1 MTHPTFDELPDIL
14 TIDEVATFLRISR
27 ALAYELAR
35 RYRETG
41 GREGLPVIEAGSRL
55 MRVYKIELAKFLAGE
70 FGHDNRAAS

>member
-1 MTHPTFDELPDIL
+1 MRYPTFDELPDIL

-41 GREGLPVIEAGSRL
+41 GREGLPTL
-55 MRVYKIELAKFLAGE
+55 T
-70 FGHDNRAAS
+70 